1 MSDSNSDDIGG
12 SDWDSGWF
20 GEGGGGDNA
29 DDTNAW
35 WGMGADWNL
44 PDDSAAWGD
53 MGYGWATPGAVW
65 ERVDITKD
73 SPEATGYDVF
83 KDAESGKLLTITPS
97 GQYWINDPSTT
108 AKPIKIW
115 DSGALERASPGL
127 GGFINQFAKSIF
139 AKDGKPNV
147 PGILGLT
154 AFLNSGV
161 GKKLLGTGE
170 APKVGYQGGIPKY
183 EAVRERVSAPYD
195 PNRRP
200 GSGGQ
205 RYFSDTKYVDPTK
218 TEELA
223 AAKAAA
229 AEQASGL
236 AELNKANPAYE
247 VKPKVEAKK
256 EEPAAAPKG
265 LAALPASAVA
275 STLKVPQYDETGK
288 VVEQERVGPVQD
300 NTKMFDMIRPAS
312 PGAIPADLE
321 EAVRNKPITA
331 AGGGLV
337 DAYQKY
343 IGQPF
348 ANVAGPFARGLL
360 GLEKPEYGEEQ
371 AYRTGQA
378 LSNMPGA
385 GAPAGILKAA
395 TQAPEALKAAQM
407 LPEMLGGL
415 LGATVFHGSP
425 YKFRKFDPTKIG
437 SGEGAQSF
445 GHGHYVAGEEDV
457 AKFYRDKLSDKP
469 EVKIGGETVGTQ
481 AQSPESVVAA
491 RLASTYSSMAIR
503 GTPKTEDVVSVIEE
517 GLDRT
522 IKQVAKTGNFK
533 LYQDLMDQ
541 KAALGRMKDQGIEFQ
556 STGSLYKID
565 LPDEQIGKM
574 LDWDKPVSQQSKEI
588 QTALDKTGLMDLA
601 KQHFDNLGIKNPRGK
616 DIHDYFVYM
625 GLKPADISNFLQQ
638 QGVTGIRYLDQG
650 SRAAGKGTS
659 NYVVFPGNEDLLKIL
674 ERNNQPMAKGGL
686 AGLKNLPAARTAKDE
701 QGQVIAV
708 QGGLMNL
715 AKGRYLNG
723 STDGMADKIPANIEG
738 KQPAALSHGEFVI
751 PADVVSHLG
760 NGNSEAGAKRLYS
773 MMDKI
778 RHARTGTTK
787 QGKQI
792 NPNKYL
798 PA

>member
-1 MSDSNSDDIGG
+1 
-12 SDWDSGWF
+12 
-20 GEGGGGDNA
+20 
-29 DDTNAW
+29 
-35 WGMGADWNL
+35 MGADWNL

-65 ERVDITKD
+65 ERVDISAD
-73 SPEATGYDVF
+73 NPEATGYDVF

-97 GQYWINDPSTT
+97 GQYWINDPATGGN
-108 AKPIKIW
+108 AVKIW
-115 DSGALERASPGL
+115 DSGALEQASPGL
-127 GGFINQFAKSIF
+127 GTFIGQFAKNLF
-139 AKDGKPNV
+139 VKDGKPNV

-236 AELNKANPAYE
+236 AALNKANPAYE

-300 NTKMFDMIRPAS
+300 NTKMFDMARPAS

-331 AGGGLV
+331 AG
-337 DAYQKY
+337 
-343 IGQPF
+343 
-348 ANVAGPFARGLL
+348 
-360 GLEKPEYGEEQ
+360 
-371 AYRTGQA
+371 
-378 LSNMPGA
+378 
-385 GAPAGILKAA
+385 
-395 TQAPEALKAAQM
+395 
-407 LPEMLGGL
+407 
-415 LGATVFHGSP
+415 
-425 YKFRKFDPTKIG
+425 
-437 SGEGAQSF
+437 
-445 GHGHYVAGEEDV
+445 
-457 AKFYRDKLSDKP
+457 
-469 EVKIGGETVGTQ
+469 
-481 AQSPESVVAA
+481 
-491 RLASTYSSMAIR
+491 
-503 GTPKTEDVVSVIEE
+503 
-517 GLDRT
+517 
-522 IKQVAKTGNFK
+522 
-533 LYQDLMDQ
+533 
-541 KAALGRMKDQGIEFQ
+541 
-556 STGSLYKID
+556 
-565 LPDEQIGKM
+565 
-574 LDWDKPVSQQSKEI
+574 
-588 QTALDKTGLMDLA
+588 
-601 KQHFDNLGIKNPRGK
+601 
-616 DIHDYFVYM
+616 
-625 GLKPADISNFLQQ
+625 
-638 QGVTGIRYLDQG
+638 
-650 SRAAGKGTS
+650 
-659 NYVVFPGNEDLLKIL
+659 
-674 ERNNQPMAKGGL
+674 
-686 AGLKNLPAARTAKDE
+686 
-701 QGQVIAV
+701 
-708 QGGLMNL
+708 GGLMNL

>member
-83 KDAESGKLLTITPS
+83 KDADSGKLLTITPS
-97 GQYWINDPSTT
+97 GQYWVSDPSSTT

-218 TEELA
+218 TDELA
-223 AAKAAA
+223 AAKTAATTQA
-229 AEQASGL
+229 AGL
-236 AELNKANPAYE
+236 AALNKANPAYE

-275 STLKVPQYDETGK
+275 SAVKVPQYDETGK
-288 VVEQERVGPVQD
+288 VVAQERVGPVQD
-300 NTKMFDMIRPAS
+300 NTKMVDMIRPAS

-331 AGGGLV
+331 AGGGL
-337 DAYQKY
+337 
-343 IGQPF
+343 
-348 ANVAGPFARGLL
+348 
-360 GLEKPEYGEEQ
+360 
-371 AYRTGQA
+371 
-378 LSNMPGA
+378 
-385 GAPAGILKAA
+385 
-395 TQAPEALKAAQM
+395 
-407 LPEMLGGL
+407 
-415 LGATVFHGSP
+415 
-425 YKFRKFDPTKIG
+425 
-437 SGEGAQSF
+437 
-445 GHGHYVAGEEDV
+445 
-457 AKFYRDKLSDKP
+457 
-469 EVKIGGETVGTQ
+469 
-481 AQSPESVVAA
+481 
-491 RLASTYSSMAIR
+491 
-503 GTPKTEDVVSVIEE
+503 
-517 GLDRT
+517 
-522 IKQVAKTGNFK
+522 
-533 LYQDLMDQ
+533 
-541 KAALGRMKDQGIEFQ
+541 
-556 STGSLYKID
+556 
-565 LPDEQIGKM
+565 
-574 LDWDKPVSQQSKEI
+574 
-588 QTALDKTGLMDLA
+588 
-601 KQHFDNLGIKNPRGK
+601 
-616 DIHDYFVYM
+616 
-625 GLKPADISNFLQQ
+625 
-638 QGVTGIRYLDQG
+638 
-650 SRAAGKGTS
+650 
-659 NYVVFPGNEDLLKIL
+659 
-674 ERNNQPMAKGGL
+674 
-686 AGLKNLPAARTAKDE
+686 
-701 QGQVIAV
+701 
-708 QGGLMNL
+708 MNL

-723 STDGMADKIPANIEG
+723 STDGMADKISANIEG

>member
-83 KDAESGKLLTITPS
+83 KDADSGKLLTITPS

-115 DSGALERASPGL
+115 DSGALEQASPGL

-218 TEELA
+218 TDELA
-223 AAKAAA
+223 AAKTAATTQA
-229 AEQASGL
+229 AGL
-236 AELNKANPAYE
+236 AALNKANPAYE

-275 STLKVPQYDETGK
+275 SAVKVPQYDETGK
-288 VVEQERVGPVQD
+288 VVAQERVGPVQD
-300 NTKMFDMIRPAS
+300 NTKMVDMIRPAS

-331 AGGGLV
+331 AGGGL
-337 DAYQKY
+337 
-343 IGQPF
+343 
-348 ANVAGPFARGLL
+348 
-360 GLEKPEYGEEQ
+360 
-371 AYRTGQA
+371 
-378 LSNMPGA
+378 
-385 GAPAGILKAA
+385 
-395 TQAPEALKAAQM
+395 
-407 LPEMLGGL
+407 
-415 LGATVFHGSP
+415 
-425 YKFRKFDPTKIG
+425 
-437 SGEGAQSF
+437 
-445 GHGHYVAGEEDV
+445 
-457 AKFYRDKLSDKP
+457 
-469 EVKIGGETVGTQ
+469 
-481 AQSPESVVAA
+481 
-491 RLASTYSSMAIR
+491 
-503 GTPKTEDVVSVIEE
+503 
-517 GLDRT
+517 
-522 IKQVAKTGNFK
+522 
-533 LYQDLMDQ
+533 
-541 KAALGRMKDQGIEFQ
+541 
-556 STGSLYKID
+556 
-565 LPDEQIGKM
+565 
-574 LDWDKPVSQQSKEI
+574 
-588 QTALDKTGLMDLA
+588 
-601 KQHFDNLGIKNPRGK
+601 
-616 DIHDYFVYM
+616 
-625 GLKPADISNFLQQ
+625 
-638 QGVTGIRYLDQG
+638 
-650 SRAAGKGTS
+650 
-659 NYVVFPGNEDLLKIL
+659 
-674 ERNNQPMAKGGL
+674 
-686 AGLKNLPAARTAKDE
+686 
-701 QGQVIAV
+701 
-708 QGGLMNL
+708 MNL

-723 STDGMADKIPANIEG
+723 STDGMADKISANIEG

-798 PA
+798 PV

>member
-218 TEELA
+218 TDELA
-223 AAKAAA
+223 AAKTAATT
-229 AEQASGL
+229 QATGL
-236 AELNKANPAYE
+236 AALNKANPAYE

-300 NTKMFDMIRPAS
+300 NTQPVKTFGSLKELADASGVKPAEEVVTRNTLPS
-312 PGAIPADLE
+312 FGAALPPGYKWGPLDEVIPDSIDTPEQYQEWRKSQGVDVQSTPPPPIASNQPVPIGISQSIPAEL
-321 EAVRNKPITA
+321 VVSA
-331 AGGGLV
+331 AG
-337 DAYQKY
+337 
-343 IGQPF
+343 
-348 ANVAGPFARGLL
+348 
-360 GLEKPEYGEEQ
+360 
-371 AYRTGQA
+371 
-378 LSNMPGA
+378 
-385 GAPAGILKAA
+385 
-395 TQAPEALKAAQM
+395 
-407 LPEMLGGL
+407 
-415 LGATVFHGSP
+415 
-425 YKFRKFDPTKIG
+425 
-437 SGEGAQSF
+437 
-445 GHGHYVAGEEDV
+445 
-457 AKFYRDKLSDKP
+457 
-469 EVKIGGETVGTQ
+469 
-481 AQSPESVVAA
+481 
-491 RLASTYSSMAIR
+491 
-503 GTPKTEDVVSVIEE
+503 
-517 GLDRT
+517 
-522 IKQVAKTGNFK
+522 
-533 LYQDLMDQ
+533 
-541 KAALGRMKDQGIEFQ
+541 
-556 STGSLYKID
+556 
-565 LPDEQIGKM
+565 
-574 LDWDKPVSQQSKEI
+574 
-588 QTALDKTGLMDLA
+588 
-601 KQHFDNLGIKNPRGK
+601 
-616 DIHDYFVYM
+616 
-625 GLKPADISNFLQQ
+625 
-638 QGVTGIRYLDQG
+638 
-650 SRAAGKGTS
+650 
-659 NYVVFPGNEDLLKIL
+659 
-674 ERNNQPMAKGGL
+674 
-686 AGLKNLPAARTAKDE
+686 
-701 QGQVIAV
+701 
-708 QGGLMNL
+708 GGLMNL

-723 STDGMADKIPANIEG
+723 ATDGMADKIPANIEG